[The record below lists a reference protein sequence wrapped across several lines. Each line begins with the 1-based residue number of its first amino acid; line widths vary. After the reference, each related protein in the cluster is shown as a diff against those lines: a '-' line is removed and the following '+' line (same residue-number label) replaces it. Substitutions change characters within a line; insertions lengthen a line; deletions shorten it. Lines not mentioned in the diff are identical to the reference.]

1 MLPVGP
7 EVAWEVGH
15 YPSLGVQDFWG
26 PKSDAKRCKL
36 FKEPGMIGTPFSS
49 CNILNHASGEILS
62 LNSNIIISP
71 ADCHGHPRPLL
82 ASVPLATGHL
92 IECCLA
98 TLGQRIS
105 YAYYTDLSTKC
116 YRTSRRARGFPTRYG
131 IGYRYLG
138 TSPSTK

>member
-1 MLPVGP
+1 
-7 EVAWEVGH
+7 
-15 YPSLGVQDFWG
+15 
-26 PKSDAKRCKL
+26 
-36 FKEPGMIGTPFSS
+36 MIGTPLSS
-49 CNILNHASGEILS
+49 CNILNYASGEILS

-92 IECCLA
+92 IESCLA

-131 IGYRYLG
+131 IGTTIGIG
-138 TSPSTK
+138 TYIAICEMKCNILSPFNVS